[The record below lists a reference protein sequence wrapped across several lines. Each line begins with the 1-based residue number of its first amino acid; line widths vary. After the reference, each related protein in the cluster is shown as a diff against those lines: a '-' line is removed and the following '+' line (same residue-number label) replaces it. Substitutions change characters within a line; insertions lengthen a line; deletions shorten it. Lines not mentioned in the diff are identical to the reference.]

1 MAIHKGKFLFRV
13 QNYLQIDRYDLIK
26 LAFGTIIFFFIIGSY
41 SILRSLKT
49 SVFLG
54 MVGREWEPISKIL
67 TIAITIPAMMLHAK
81 ITDSFKRHQV
91 VYCFLGFY
99 AIATIIFA
107 ILFAH
112 PIYGISNTQI
122 SPYRI
127 TGWAFELCMDLFQA
141 LIVGTFWSFLNS
153 INTPAMASKTY
164 SYIVAGSRI
173 GGMLAAFLSYFFLEK
188 TTSPGTVTIPLLT
201 GCTSIF
207 LILAMLCIYFITHKV
222 PAEHLHGYEA
232 AYKVDQTQE
241 KTKVHTSVFEG
252 LKLMLSQPYVMGIF
266 GLVFSF
272 EVINIIFDYQMHVLM
287 SVETGNEITAMSS
300 FMLLYT
306 GSFQLLSFVFALFGT
321 STLIRFFGIR
331 FCLLIMPIATIFLA
345 VLPLLCPKLL
355 MIFIVMVILRALN
368 YGFNHPLREML
379 FIPTTKDI
387 RFKSKAW
394 IESFGRTVSK
404 TTGST
409 FNYITT
415 YLKIPYF
422 CLATGSF
429 LSVILS
435 IVWAFMAFAVGQ
447 TYNKTIESNL
457 VIGKNVECK

>member
-1 MAIHKGKFLFRV
+1 MATHKGNFLFRF
-13 QNYLQIDRYDLIK
+13 QNYLQIDRYDTTK
-26 LAFGTIIFFFIIGSY
+26 LVLGAITFFFVIGSY

-67 TIAITIPAMMLHAK
+67 TIVLTIPAMMLHAK

-91 VYCFLGFY
+91 VYCFLGIY
-99 AIATIIFA
+99 TVATIVFA

-112 PIYGISNTQI
+112 PVYGISNTQT

-153 INTPAMASKTY
+153 INTPIIAEKTY
-164 SYIVAGSRI
+164 GFIVAGSRI
-173 GGMLAAFLSYFFLEK
+173 GGITTAFVSWFFLEK
-188 TTSPGTVTIPLLT
+188 TVMPGRITIPILT
-201 GCTSIF
+201 GCTAIF
-207 LILAMLCIYFITHKV
+207 LLCAMLCIYLITRNV

-232 AYKVDQTQE
+232 AYKIDQKQE
-241 KTKVHTSVFEG
+241 TAQEHTSVFEG
-252 LKLMLSQPYVMGIF
+252 LRLMLSQPYVLSIF
-266 GLVFSF
+266 GLVFSY

-306 GSFQLLSFVFALFGT
+306 GSFQLLSLVFALFGT
-321 STLIRFFGIR
+321 STLVRILGVRA
-331 FCLLIMPIATIFLA
+331 CLLVMPIATMMLA

-435 IVWAFMAFAVGQ
+435 VVWTFVAIAVGR
-447 TYNKTIESNL
+447 TYAKTIESNE
-457 VIGKNVECK
+457 VIGQKAK